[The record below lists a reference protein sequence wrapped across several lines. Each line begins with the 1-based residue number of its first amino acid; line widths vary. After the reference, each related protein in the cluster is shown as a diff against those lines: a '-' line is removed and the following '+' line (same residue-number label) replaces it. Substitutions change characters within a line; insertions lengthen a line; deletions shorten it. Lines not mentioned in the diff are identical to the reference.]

1 MRSPSPEIP
10 IPDDLLPVDGRF
22 GSGPSKIR
30 PEALAALV
38 EASPE
43 IIGTS
48 HRQAPVKFLVAAL
61 RNGLAELFSLPDGYE
76 ILLSNGGTHAVWD
89 ALVAGFIE
97 QTSQHVVFGEFSSK
111 FAEAVNTAPFLGEP
125 QVIRADPGTACDA
138 VAADDV
144 DTYALIHNETSTG
157 VAVTPVRPAGAQGLT
172 VVDGTSGAGGLRV
185 DLTECDLYYFAP
197 QKCFASDGG
206 LWLAAASPAALARIG
221 QRAAATDRWVPAFL
235 DLPTVVD
242 NSRLDQ
248 TYTTPALATIALAN
262 EQTQWI
268 LQNGGLEWAAARCDQ
283 SASIIYGWAD
293 GHELATPFVTD
304 PDLRSHVVAT
314 IDFDDTVDAAR
325 LAALLRENG
334 IVDTEPYRKL
344 GRNQLRIALYPA
356 IDPADVQALTA
367 CIDHLLERM

>member
-10 IPDDLLPVDGRF
+10 IPDDLLPADGRF

-30 PEALAALV
+30 PAALTALV
-38 EASPE
+38 EASPD
-43 IIGTS
+43 ILGTS

-76 ILLSNGGTHAVWD
+76 ILLANGGTHAVWD
-89 ALVAGFIE
+89 AMVAGFIE

-111 FAEAVNTAPFLGEP
+111 FADAVSTAPFLGEP

-138 VAADDV
+138 VAADIV

-157 VAVTPVRPAGAQGLT
+157 VAVTPARPPGSQGLT

-185 DLTECDLYYFAP
+185 DLAECDFYYFAP
-197 QKCFASDGG
+197 QKCFSSDGG
-206 LWLAAASPAALARIG
+206 LWLAAASPAALERIDR
-221 QRAAATDRWVPAFL
+221 RAAAKDRWVPAFL

-248 TYTTPALATIALAN
+248 TYNTPALATIALAN

-268 LQNGGLEWAAARCDQ
+268 LQNGGLEWAASRCDE

-293 GHELATPFVTD
+293 AHELATPFVTD
-304 PDLRSHVVAT
+304 PEIRSHVVAT
-314 IDFDDTVDAAR
+314 IDFADSVDAAR